1 MSALRASLR
10 LTAYLL
16 LTFSLMPVQGLALL
30 VWPRATRKIPLFYH
44 GLTLRCFGIRL
55 QTVGIPE
62 RQHCLFVSNHTSFA
76 DIPVLGSLIE
86 GCFVAKS
93 DVASWPLFGLLAKLQ
108 RTVFIDR
115 RRSRALGEKNK
126 LAERLAQGD
135 NLILFPEGTSS
146 DGCRVLPFRAALF
159 DSVLSGGADG
169 CLVQPVTLTCLA
181 ENGLSAGRA
190 GRERYAWYGDMTLV
204 PSLFALSSRH
214 HTTVRATF
222 HPPIS
227 PTDFADRRAL
237 AKEAEQRIDQG
248 LRY

>member
-1 MSALRASLR
+1 MTAIRASFR
-10 LTAYLL
+10 LAAYLL

-30 VWPRATRKIPLFYH
+30 FWPALSHKIPLFYH

-55 QTVGIPE
+55 QIEGQPAA
-62 RQHCLFVSNHTSFA
+62 RHCLFVVNHTSFA
-76 DIPVLGSLIE
+76 DIPVLGSLID

-126 LAERLAQGD
+126 LAERLAKGD

-159 DSVLSGGADG
+159 DSVLSGGAGG
-169 CLVQPVTLTCLA
+169 CVVQPVTLTCLA

-190 GRERYAWYGDMTLV
+190 GRQRYAWYGDMTLL
-204 PSLFALSSRH
+204 PSLFGLASRY
-214 HTTVRATF
+214 HTVVRATF
-222 HPPIS
+222 HAPLDPS
-227 PTDFADRRAL
+227 TFADRRAL
-237 AKEAEQRIDQG
+237 AKEAEQVVDAG